1 MRTIL
6 VLGLVLVLG
15 LGLVAACGGGGPTHW
30 KDQPV
35 ETVSGN
41 FKGHA
46 YTIDLPKGM
55 TKGTSTFDDDYQYHQ
70 DRNGEPYT
78 FAPSVGVSWKD
89 KKGTVEDDLKY
100 EKSAVVHKESTA
112 DGWVVALENG
122 SSGKDDYVIHAE
134 KFVGDAAFGCHARVY
149 AMKKGEDVKA
159 LIPLVEKMCLSIK
172 AK

>member
-1 MRTIL
+1 MRTL
-6 VLGLVLVLG
+6 LLLS
-15 LGLVAACGGGGPTHW
+15 LVAACGGGGPTHW

-35 ETVSGN
+35 ETVSGT

-46 YTIDLPKGM
+46 YSIDLAKGM
-55 TKGTSTFDDDYQYHQ
+55 TKSSADYSDEYQYHQ

-78 FAPSVGVSWKD
+78 FAPSVSVSWSEKKRTLDDELKTEKD
-89 KKGTVEDDLKY
+89 E
-100 EKSAVVHKESTA
+100 VVHKESTA
-112 DGWVVALENG
+112 DGWIAAIANG
-122 SSGKDDYVIHAE
+122 SKKDDYVIHAE
-134 KFVGDAAFGCHARVY
+134 RFVGESAFRCNARVY